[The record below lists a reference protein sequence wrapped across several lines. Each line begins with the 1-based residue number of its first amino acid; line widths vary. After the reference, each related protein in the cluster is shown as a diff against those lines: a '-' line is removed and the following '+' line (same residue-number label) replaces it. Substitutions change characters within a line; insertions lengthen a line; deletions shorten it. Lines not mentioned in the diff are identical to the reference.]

1 MLIKNVK
8 LTDKNELVDIRIENG
23 IFKEIK
29 NNLEAYKDE
38 KIIDGKVIW
47 LFHLL

>member
-8 LTDKNELVDIRIENG
+8 LTDKNELVNIRIENG

-29 NNLEAYKDE
+29 
-38 KIIDGKVIW
+38 II
-47 LFHLL
+47 

>member
-8 LTDKNELVDIRIENG
+8 LTDKNKLVDIRIENG

-29 NNLEAYKDE
+29 KNLEAYKDE
-38 KIIDGKVIW
+38 KIIDGKGN
-47 LFHLL
+47 LALHLL